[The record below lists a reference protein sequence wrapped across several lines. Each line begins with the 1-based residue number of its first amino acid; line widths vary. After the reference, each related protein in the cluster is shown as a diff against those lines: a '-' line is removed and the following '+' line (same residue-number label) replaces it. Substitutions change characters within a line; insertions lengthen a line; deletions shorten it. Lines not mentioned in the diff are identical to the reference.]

1 MGDPEC
7 FPSDASKS
15 RINSDVLPVRDK
27 TEIEMGIHT
36 SNTNVYICQLDQFVE
51 CRMKVQNLKFYFS
64 TQIKGDVFLKEV
76 MGMSLIF
83 M

>member
-1 MGDPEC
+1 
-7 FPSDASKS
+7 
-15 RINSDVLPVRDK
+15 
-27 TEIEMGIHT
+27 MGIHT